1 MTLASYLATTPATT
15 PAEAIIYLRL
25 SDFRDEDDITFAV
38 REQELRDFAASLGL
52 AVRRVAREND
62 LNGNGGKPRGA
73 SAYKTPV
80 KVAVNGLT
88 TYRTRRPEWAR
99 VLLDLQHG
107 SGLVLIVS
115 DDSRISRDWRDG
127 ADLLDACREGKAY
140 VVAPDDDGEPRWIL
154 RKGGSNTERAAF
166 QDRINDARKYSD
178 DVAAK
183 VRRGRVRWAG
193 KSWHGGPRPYG
204 FRVEKGTEEHQ
215 RNLVVDQA
223 EAAVIGQAAD
233 DLLRGTS
240 VRAVTRDLRERGVPT
255 ATGAAWNT
263 RSLTSVL
270 TKPAVAGL
278 ARKRRGSEELV
289 PAPWPHIL
297 DRDVWEQLRA
307 KLADPAR
314 RTTTANEPRWLVSMF
329 ATCGVCGGLL
339 SVGGAGRGRPPAY
352 VGRDCGH
359 IRREAAKVDD
369 HIEALIIARLER
381 GDVAGMLRPPARPDV
396 DTAKLRADLEG
407 VRRRKAAQVR
417 MHAAGDLDDEAL
429 RVGQRAFRE
438 QENSIAAQLAAAADE
453 PDPLEGLREGSA
465 ARAVWQALPLPRRR
479 AVVQLLLDAVV
490 IQRAGRGHRF
500 DPATIT
506 VKWNPRLAA

>member
-1 MTLASYLATTPATT
+1 MPPATLRD
-15 PAEAIIYLRL
+15 AIIYLRL
-25 SDFRDEDDITFAV
+25 SDFRDEDDDDTFAV
-38 REQELRDFAASLGL
+38 REAELRAFAAILGL
-52 AVRRVAREND
+52 NVIRVAVEND
-62 LNGNGGKPRGA
+62 LNGNGGKRRGA

-127 ADLLDACREGKAY
+127 ADLLDAVRVSKAS

-166 QDRINDARKYSD
+166 QDRINAARQYSD

-204 FRVEKGTEEHQ
+204 FRVEQGTEEHQ

-223 EAAVIGQAAD
+223 EAAVIQQAAA
-233 DLLRGTS
+233 DLLRNIS

-263 RSLTSVL
+263 RSLRGVL
-270 TKPAVAGL
+270 LKPAVAGL
-278 ARKRRGSEELV
+278 AVRRGELV

-297 DRDVWEQLRA
+297 ELDVWEQLKA

-359 IRREAAKVDD
+359 VRREAAKVDD
-369 HIEALIIARLER
+369 HIEALVIARLER
-381 GDVAGMLRPPARPDV
+381 DDMADLLRPPARPDV
-396 DTAKLRADLEG
+396 DTAALRAKLEG
-407 VRRRKAAQVR
+407 VRTRKAAQAR
-417 MHAAGDLDDEAL
+417 MHAMGDLDDEAL
-429 RVGQRAFRE
+429 RAGQRAFRE
-438 QENSIAAQLAAAADE
+438 QENVIAAQLAAAADE
-453 PDPLEGLREGSA
+453 PDPLEGLRECSA

-479 AVVQLLLDAVV
+479 AVVQKLFDAVV
-490 IQRAGRGHRF
+490 IERAGRGHRF
-500 DPATIT
+500 DPATIK
-506 VKWNPRLAA
+506 VKWNPRLAE